1 MGRTVMP
8 FMHVL
13 QEAFE
18 GWAKFRRTLRK
29 EDQQAFDA
37 LFAAAKKHVTAGVY
51 ASHPRPW
58 DAIVLAILLEH
69 QKALAAL
76 NRSPSGPPASDPASE
91 EADSQAFP
99 APSAQPSVTLA
110 EPLRARSRHEAAGAV
125 PSTDEMTESEN
136 TAISGS

>member
-69 QKALAAL
+69 QKALTAL
-76 NRSPSGPPASDPASE
+76 NGSPAQPPAGDHT
-91 EADSQAFP
+91 P
-99 APSAQPSVTLA
+99 APEEVVPQALSAPA
-110 EPLRARSRHEAAGAV
+110 EAARANRPDNG
-125 PSTDEMTESEN
+125 
-136 TAISGS
+136 

>member
-69 QKALAAL
+69 QKALEAL
-76 NRSPSGPPASDPASE
+76 TARSTPAPPDPPAPE
-91 EADSQAFP
+91 EADPQALSAAP
-99 APSAQPSVTLA
+99 A
-110 EPLRARSRHEAAGAV
+110 
-125 PSTDEMTESEN
+125 STCADRPDN
-136 TAISGS
+136 G